1 MKQIDIRYHFVQNLI
16 EEGIVEIIFVESK
29 ENDGNVFTKNL
40 GEELFK
46 KHINIYMTSYSVDR
60 KGVIWT

>member
-16 EEGIVEIIFVESK
+16 EEGIVEIFFVESK

-46 KHINIYMTSYSVDR
+46 QHINKYLTVYNVDR
-60 KGVIWT
+60 KGVN